1 MAKKL
6 FVSLLLC
13 SFCLVFLLTNQAA
26 AQAVY
31 GSIFGT
37 VTDQTGAAV
46 PNAKVTVTSERQ
58 GTSDSVATNDTG
70 NYSVTHLIPGT
81 YDVRVEATGFKK
93 LECKAV
99 PVSADVST
107 RADGQFHVGVTE
119 STVEVTAEAP
129 QLKTDRADV
138 ATLFSEKQVEE
149 MPIFN
154 RNFTSLI
161 LGTPGTQQQSWSH
174 ASSENPQGSLQTK
187 VNGQTFSGTGFQLDG
202 TENRDPILGII
213 VINPNLES
221 VTEAKIT
228 SQNYDAEFG
237 QAIAGV
243 VTSQTKSGGNT
254 VHGSVFWF
262 RRSDVT
268 QARDPFTNFQTDPV
282 TGKFLPQ

>member
-13 SFCLVFLLTNQAA
+13 SFCFVFLLTNQSA

-37 VTDQTGAAV
+37 ITDQTGAAV

-58 GTSDSVATNDTG
+58 GTSDTVATNDTG

-93 LECKAV
+93 LEFKAV

-107 RADGQFHVGVTE
+107 RADGQFQVGVTE

-138 ATLFSEKQVEE
+138 ATLLSEKQVEE
-149 MPIFN
+149 LPVYN
-154 RNFTSLI
+154 RNFTSFVLM
-161 LGTPGTQQQSWSH
+161 TPGTQQQSWSH

-187 VNGQTFSGTGFQLDG
+187 VNGQ
-202 TENRDPILGII
+202 
-213 VINPNLES
+213 
-221 VTEAKIT
+221 
-228 SQNYDAEFG
+228 
-237 QAIAGV
+237 
-243 VTSQTKSGGNT
+243 
-254 VHGSVFWF
+254 
-262 RRSDVT
+262 
-268 QARDPFTNFQTDPV
+268 
-282 TGKFLPQ
+282 